1 MMARRLLPWLVGL
14 VLVCLL
20 SGRSLLRFQ
29 PIPPSPLT
37 LEVEMPASH
46 PGQSEPLI
54 VTGATGAGDFL
65 FIRYLTAD
73 TFAVGYDRWGHGG
86 PLSAPLPFVV
96 GKRYRIEVQM
106 ASLQEVYAHVS
117 FVPSEQLRVIVD
129 GAEVISTRA
138 SYAVRAPDALW
149 IGENPLGGSSCGPH
163 FQGQIFHAGHPWRG
177 NVSTLYSFRERLS
190 AWLPTALWQ
199 AIAAVP
205 LVGFIVWLWPHL
217 PAFGSYLRHVLR
229 HERAFLFAAAFCIF
243 CFAWLVT
250 TGDFAFNYPES
261 FGVFYEFQA
270 SSLLQGRLDVPYSSL
285 PDETFVFQGRHYG
298 YFGITPALLR
308 LPFVI
313 FDLGFGHLSRTFM
326 LLYYV
331 VCLVSGAAL
340 LRTATQLARG
350 PGARPASWT
359 TVLLTLNLGLGSTL
373 FFLGSRAYIY
383 HEANLCGAA
392 CALVAC
398 ACALRHLLEPRGRW
412 WLGALTAGILAVHAR
427 PSVGLFALTFLG
439 CVAVALLW
447 RERRISH
454 VTLGAACALGVL
466 SFNGLSYLKFRN
478 FEGIPFRYYIQFDA
492 ARLANIRGSNF
503 HLTNLP
509 FNTYTYI
516 LRPNVQFQSRF
527 PWFYQGH
534 SKPKPLFPE
543 ARSDY
548 SDRTLA
554 MPYAMPVLFV
564 LASAGCAL
572 AWFALPRAR
581 ITIALTWLAILPMGL
596 ALLAAINTA
605 HRYTSDFVPFLFCAA
620 AFGGLAVESISSR
633 WRTVCRSLLVLA
645 TVWATMLSFAFALHY
660 QGYLV
665 WGVADEARARYTHLR
680 QRVDAFFIGGK

>member
-1 MMARRLLPWLVGL
+1 MGRRLAPWIVGL
-14 VLVCLL
+14 LLIGLL

-29 PIPPSPLT
+29 PVPPNPLA
-37 LEVEMPASH
+37 LEVEMPASQ

-54 VTGATGAGDFL
+54 VTGAAGAGDFL
-65 FIRYLTAD
+65 FIRHLTTD
-73 TFAVGYDRWGHGG
+73 SFAIGYDRWGHGG
-86 PLSAPLPFVV
+86 PLSTPIPFVA
-96 GKRYRIEVQM
+96 GKRYRIEVRM

-117 FVPSEQLRVIVD
+117 FAPSDQLRVTVD
-129 GAEVISTRA
+129 GIDVIATRA
-138 SYAVRAPDALW
+138 SYSVRAPDALW
-149 IGENPLGGSSCGPH
+149 IGENPIGGSSCGPR
-163 FQGQIFHAGHPWRG
+163 FQGRIFHSGIPWRG
-177 NVSTLYSFRERLS
+177 PITELYPFRERLV
-190 AWLPTALWQ
+190 AWLPAALWQ
-199 AIAAVP
+199 LIAAVP
-205 LVGFIVWLWPHL
+205 IVGFLVWLWPRL
-217 PAFGSYLRHVLR
+217 PSLGGYLRNFIR
-229 HERAFLFAAAFCIF
+229 QERAFLLSATICAL
-243 CFAWLVT
+243 CFAWVVT

-285 PDETFVFQGRHYG
+285 PDETFVFEGRHYG

-313 FDLGFGHLSRTFM
+313 FDLGFGHLSRTLM

-331 VCLVSGAAL
+331 VCLTSGAAF
-340 LRTATQLARG
+340 LRTAAQLVRG
-350 PGARPASWT
+350 PQARPASWT
-359 TVLLTLNLGLGSTL
+359 IALLTLNLGLGSTL

-392 CALVAC
+392 FALIAC
-398 ACALRHLLEPRGRW
+398 ACGLRQLAEPRGRW
-412 WLGALTAGILAVHAR
+412 WLGALIAGILAVHAR

-439 CVAVALLW
+439 CIAVALLW
-447 RERRISH
+447 RERRGSH
-454 VTLGAACALGVL
+454 LALGAACALGVL
-466 SFNGLSYLKFRN
+466 SFNGLSYLKFRS
-478 FEGIPFRYYIQFDA
+478 FEGIPFKYYIQFDA

-509 FNTYTYI
+509 FNTYTYVV
-516 LRPNVQFQSRF
+516 RPNIQFQSRF

-564 LASAGCAL
+564 LATAGCLL
-572 AWFALPRAR
+572 AWLVAPAAR
-581 ITIALTWLAILPMGL
+581 VAITVTWLAMLPMGL

-620 AFGGLAVESISSR
+620 AFGGLVLESTTSR
-633 WRTVCRSLLVLA
+633 WRSVYRSVLVLA
-645 TVWATMLSFAFALHY
+645 TLWAALLSFAFALHY

-665 WGVADEARARYTHLR
+665 WGVSDEARARYSQLR
-680 QRVDAFFIGGK
+680 QRVDSLFIGGK